1 MIENPYGKFE
11 IEGTITFPEKEMVT
25 IKEIITDLLEKGI
38 ISSEILTEI
47 INRLEAGETIT
58 EILNSLIE
66 REVIGPEAL
75 IDIINRLIEEGI
87 ITPEMARD
95 IIASLIERGLI
106 PPEIAAELLPKPF
119 PWGWLVAAGSLLVSG
134 IIYLSTKKAREEK

>member
-11 IEGTITFPEKEMVT
+11 IEGTFSFPEREMVT

-38 ISSEILTEI
+38 ITSETLTEI
-47 INRLEAGETIT
+47 IDRLEAGETIT

-66 REVIGPEAL
+66 REVIGPETL
-75 IDIINRLIEEGI
+75 TDIINRLVEEGI
-87 ITPEMARD
+87 ITSEMARD

-106 PPEIAAELLPKPF
+106 SPEIAAELLPKPF
-119 PWGWLVAAGSLLVSG
+119 PWGWIVAAGSLLISG
-134 IIYLSTKKAREEK
+134 IIYLSTKKAKEAK